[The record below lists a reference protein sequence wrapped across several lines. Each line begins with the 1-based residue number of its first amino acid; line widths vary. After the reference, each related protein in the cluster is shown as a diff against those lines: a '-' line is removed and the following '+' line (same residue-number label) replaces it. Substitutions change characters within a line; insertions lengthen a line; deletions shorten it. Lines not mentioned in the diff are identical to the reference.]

1 MPDRSNKRDLA
12 AFERALEEWGGRPP
26 RTPAGTAA
34 TRLEARLG
42 PRASRTRPWRL
53 VAAAATVLVIVG
65 GMWLVSLDGSR
76 TPVPLDPAAPAP
88 PPMNAPLGD
97 NVVLW
102 WLDADTPVYF
112 VIEPPRSG
120 GGE

>member
-1 MPDRSNKRDLA
+1 MK
-12 AFERALEEWGGRPP
+12 AFDRALREWGGQPP

-34 TRLEARLG
+34 TRLKACLG
-42 PRASRTRPWRL
+42 SRANRMRPWGL
-53 VAAAATVLVIVG
+53 VAGAATVLVIVG

-76 TPVPLDPAAPAP
+76 APVPLDPAAPAP
-88 PPMNAPLGD
+88 PPTAAPLGD

>member
-1 MPDRSNKRDLA
+1 MH
-12 AFERALEEWGGRPP
+12 
-26 RTPAGTAA
+26 
-34 TRLEARLG
+34 
-42 PRASRTRPWRL
+42 PWRL
-53 VAAAATVLVIVG
+53 VAAAATVLAVVG
-65 GMWLVSLDGSR
+65 GMWLVTLDGSR
-76 TPVPLDPAAPAP
+76 APVPLDFAAQTPLPTA
-88 PPMNAPLGD
+88 APLGD